1 MNHSMLKTILLVVL
15 VAIVSAGGGYWLAH
29 RGMSGNDM
37 MNDGKAAIV
46 ATPDKKQALYWYD
59 PMVPSQHFDKPGKSP
74 FMDMQLVPKYT
85 DAGGGNNDGG
95 IKIDSTLTQN
105 IGIRLATAERGTL
118 SQSLE
123 APASVTFNEREVAVV
138 QTRTSGFV
146 ERVYARAPGD
156 VIRQGAPLLD
166 ILVPEWAGAQ
176 TEFLTLQKSG
186 DADLARAAR
195 ERLRLL
201 GMPETTIQAVEKSGK
216 PQALFTVT
224 APIAG
229 VIQSLDIR
237 QGMTISSGMTVAR
250 INGLSTMWME
260 AAVPEALGTPVTM
273 GKAVSAQLA
282 AYPGKSFEGRVI
294 AVLPE
299 VNTQT
304 RTLRVRMEFPNR
316 GDLLRPGMFAQVQL
330 SAGHSPEAI
339 LVPAEAVI
347 RTGKRNVIIVAE
359 ANGSFRPA
367 EVSVGTQ
374 ANGKI
379 AIFSGVAAGE
389 KVVASGQFLIDSEAS
404 FQGVLAR
411 MNTASHTQTQGPA
424 VSPQEIVAHGVI
436 EAVNAKDITLSHE
449 PIPALDWP
457 AMTMAFPL
465 ASGINTAV
473 LKKGQRVQF
482 TLEKRGD
489 ELVIV
494 RIGNAEGM

>member
-1 MNHSMLKTILLVVL
+1 
-15 VAIVSAGGGYWLAH
+15 
-29 RGMSGNDM
+29 
-37 MNDGKAAIV
+37 
-46 ATPDKKQALYWYD
+46 
-59 PMVPSQHFDKPGKSP
+59 
-74 FMDMQLVPKYT
+74 
-85 DAGGGNNDGG
+85 
-95 IKIDSTLTQN
+95 
-105 IGIRLATAERGTL
+105 
-118 SQSLE
+118 
-123 APASVTFNEREVAVV
+123 
-138 QTRTSGFV
+138 
-146 ERVYARAPGD
+146 
-156 VIRQGAPLLD
+156 
-166 ILVPEWAGAQ
+166 
-176 TEFLTLQKSG
+176 
-186 DADLARAAR
+186 
-195 ERLRLL
+195 
-201 GMPETTIQAVEKSGK
+201 
-216 PQALFTVT
+216 
-224 APIAG
+224 
-229 VIQSLDIR
+229 
-237 QGMTISSGMTVAR
+237 
-250 INGLSTMWME
+250 
-260 AAVPEALGTPVTM
+260 
-273 GKAVSAQLA
+273 
-282 AYPGKSFEGRVI
+282 
-294 AVLPE
+294 
-299 VNTQT
+299 
-304 RTLRVRMEFPNR
+304 
-316 GDLLRPGMFAQVQL
+316 MFAQVQL